1 MSPNKE
7 PTFFCDFF
15 GLQNPWDY
23 LQLFRNATDELMVG
37 ECSHAYLSCPT
48 SAQMLRAYTPDAK
61 FVVILRNPAK
71 RAHSLYCWMTAAG
84 NEWLTPFEK
93 ALEAEERRARD
104 PRFLRRNP
112 QYFYNYLYF
121 RSGLYG
127 QQIDRYVKLFPRCR
141 FLFLPFEDLK
151 RDVRDVLRRVLRFI
165 NVDPDFEPD
174 DLSPANQSRR
184 VRSARLQFYLRRRLE
199 PALVKLRLGRVRP
212 LVDRMADWNVINS
225 RPAPLSAETQM
236 RLIDRYGDDLEKLER
251 LTGLD
256 TSAWRQAPP
265 GQAAHPNPGGK
276 PKSNLQGSGPYRL
289 R

>member
-1 MSPNKE
+1 
-7 PTFFCDFF
+7 
-15 GLQNPWDY
+15 
-23 LQLFRNATDELMVG
+23 
-37 ECSHAYLSCPT
+37 
-48 SAQMLRAYTPDAK
+48 
-61 FVVILRNPAK
+61 
-71 RAHSLYCWMTAAG
+71 MTAAG

-127 QQIDRYVKLFPRCR
+127 QQIGRYVQLFPRSR
-141 FLFLPFEDLK
+141 FLFLPFEDLQ
-151 RDVRDVLRRVLRFI
+151 RDVRDVLRRVLQFI
-165 NVDPDFEPD
+165 HVDPDFEPD
-174 DLSPANQSRR
+174 DLSPANQSRK

-212 LVDRMADWNVINS
+212 LVDRMADWNVVNS

-236 RLIDRYGDDLEKLER
+236 RLIDRYGSDLEKLER

-256 TSAWRQAPP
+256 TSVWRQAPP
-265 GQAAHPNPGGK
+265 RPSSHPQPGDK